1 MRLTI
6 LGTSTPFPRLN
17 NACSGYLVQSGRIS
31 VWVDAGTGTLAQ
43 LQRHLDLASLDAI
56 WISHAHADHTAD
68 LLAAY
73 HALRFSETRR
83 TAPLP
88 LIGPADLLDRMAAF
102 LGGSSQ
108 RRLPEVFD
116 FTAMKRAG
124 RHEFGE
130 LSLRWHSVSH
140 GMPSFGLRVESAEA
154 TLTYS
159 GDSAYC
165 DSLVELARGASAFLC
180 EVGSSGSSSEG
191 SSPIHCTPEDAGRL
205 AGAAE
210 VERLIVTHIGEGMS
224 AEQAADRAQAAF
236 PGPVDIARP
245 GHLFD
250 FAARS
255 LF

>member
-17 NACSGYLVQSGRIS
+17 NACSGYLVQSGRTS
-31 VWVDAGTGTLAQ
+31 VWVDAGTGTFAQ

-73 HALRFSETRR
+73 HALRFSGIRR
-83 TAPLP
+83 TTPLP
-88 LIGPADLLDRMAAF
+88 LIGPVDLLDRMAAF

-116 FTAMKRAG
+116 FTPMKRSG
-124 RHEFGE
+124 RCEFGE

-165 DSLVELARGASAFLC
+165 DSLVELTRGANAFLC
-180 EVGSSGSSSEG
+180 EVGSSGHGEG
-191 SSPIHCTPEDAGRL
+191 SPAIHCTPEDAGRL
-205 AGAAE
+205 AGVAE

-224 AEQAADRAQAAF
+224 AEQAADRAQTVF
-236 PGPVDIARP
+236 PGRVDIARP

-250 FAARS
+250 LAARS